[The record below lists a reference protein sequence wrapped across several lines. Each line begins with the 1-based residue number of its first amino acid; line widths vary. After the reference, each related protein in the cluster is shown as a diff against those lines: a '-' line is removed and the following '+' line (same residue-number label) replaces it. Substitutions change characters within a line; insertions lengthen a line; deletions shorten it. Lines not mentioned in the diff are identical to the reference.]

1 MNTSN
6 LYLKNTASGESEKEH
21 ERERERVEREKA
33 ILLLQGCSTCVKL
46 MLLARG
52 INESL
57 DQVTIEL
64 HRGITLKTDYPG
76 FHLC

>member
-1 MNTSN
+1 M
-6 LYLKNTASGESEKEH
+6 
-21 ERERERVEREKA
+21 EREKA